1 MFSSFGFAD
10 PYATAPRPSN
20 RRFNEY
26 FRCYSISML
35 PGPPRPSLNH
45 GGKLILPS
53 TALDKLTRLN
63 ISYPMLFELENASTG
78 LKTHAGVLE
87 FIAEE
92 GRVYMPWWIMVRLG
106 LDQGDLVNLRSTTL
120 MLGTFVKLQ
129 PQSVDFLDISDP
141 KAVLESALR
150 NFSCLTKGDV
160 FSIEYNEH
168 EYHIAVLSVK
178 PGPSEPET
186 DDDEDSDIEELDPP
200 PGISVVE
207 TDLSVDFAPPIGYV
221 EPTPQSRGS
230 NGASGTS
237 TPASTSGQGSMHA
250 RLDFARLAATNS
262 GRASPFAGTGQKLSG
277 KAVQEGHKVH
287 DAAIKAQA
295 GKPEDRGAP
304 APLRLPFGQLFFGYE
319 VVPVKKSGEAE
330 GEVEVKFW
338 GEGQSLRGKKK
349 GADTAVKKE
358 KEEEKAKPR
367 VVGRTL
373 GGKEVTEID

>member
-1 MFSSFGFAD
+1 MFSSFGFQ
-10 PYATAPRPSN
+10 APRPSN

-35 PGPPRPSLNH
+35 PGPARPSLNH

-63 ISYPMLFELENASTG
+63 ISYPMLFELENATTG

-92 GRVYMPWWIMVRLG
+92 GRVYMPWWMMVRLG

-178 PGPSEPET
+178 PGPPEPEADD
-186 DDDEDSDIEELDPP
+186 DDDENSDIEELDPP

-221 EPTPQSRGS
+221 EPTPQNKGS
-230 NGASGTS
+230 NAASGTS

-277 KAVQEGHKVH
+277 KAVQEKVH

-295 GKPEDRGAP
+295 GKPEDKGAP
-304 APLRLPFGQLFFGYE
+304 APLRLPFGQMFFGYE
-319 VVPVKKSGEAE
+319 VVPVKKAGVGAE
-330 GEVEVKFW
+330 GEVEVRIW

-349 GADTAVKKE
+349 GADMPVKEKEKE
-358 KEEEKAKPR
+358 KEEAKAR

-373 GGKEVTEID
+373 GGKEVIEID